1 MGQADK
7 ELKVLIL
14 SVQTMIREVTIR
26 ARQWTQANRMDN
38 LTDEQW
44 VVWCNRTIDDTLN
57 GLMRWVEGR
66 HDSAFTYLTENLPW
80 TMVDENEDLFTSF
93 EDFVLLDVVRKYVT
107 TPLYAHVGVTWK
119 VWTTRQFDDDLAVE
133 EGMDYR
139 VMEWY
144 RLSGKELPTGHE
156 ARL

>member
-1 MGQADK
+1 MGMDK
-7 ELKVLIL
+7 SELKVVIL
-14 SVQTMIREVTIR
+14 SVQTMVLEVTIR
-26 ARQWTQANRMDN
+26 ARQWTNANRVDN

-44 VVWCNRTIDDTLN
+44 SIWATKSIDDTLN
-57 GLMRWVEGR
+57 GLMKWVAGR
-66 HDSAFTYLTENLPW
+66 HETAFTYLTENLPW
-80 TMVDENEDLFTSF
+80 TVVDENENLFTSF
-93 EDFVLLDVVRKYVT
+93 EDYVLLDVIRKYVT
-107 TPLYAHVGVTWK
+107 TPLYEHVGVTWK

-144 RLSGKELPTGHE
+144 RLTGKELPTGHE